1 VEPHFLF
8 NTLASIDHLIET
20 DPARAC
26 TMQKN
31 LIALLRASMPTLRD
45 GDGGPRDLKREIE
58 VIRPYLEIL
67 KVRMEDRLRTEV
79 DVPEGLLSAEFP
91 SMMIQ
96 TLVENAIKHGL
107 EPKPEGGL
115 LSVRAEVQHGK
126 LAVTVAD
133 TGVGFGKAA
142 TAGTG
147 VGLANVRERL
157 QLLYGNKASLSV
169 RENPAGGTVVTI
181 TVPYKSIEG
190 ASA

>member
-1 VEPHFLF
+1 
-8 NTLASIDHLIET
+8 
-20 DPARAC
+20 
-26 TMQKN
+26 
-31 LIALLRASMPTLRD
+31 
-45 GDGGPRDLKREIE
+45 
-58 VIRPYLEIL
+58 
-67 KVRMEDRLRTEV
+67 
-79 DVPEGLLSAEFP
+79 
-91 SMMIQ
+91 MMIQ

-107 EPKPEGGL
+107 EPKPEGGS

-133 TGVGFGKAA
+133 TGVGFGKEA
-142 TAGTG
+142 TSGTG